1 MVVVVVMVLE
11 MVSND
16 DEAIIGSCL
25 LWHFYLMIAYLS
37 RDDLNF
43 FTVFW
48 VDNINEGMNNQE
60 YVNTTQEAGERL
72 G

>member
-1 MVVVVVMVLE
+1 MNYPPRFTVPVGVMVVVVVMVLE

-43 FTVFW
+43 FYR
-48 VDNINEGMNNQE
+48 I
-60 YVNTTQEAGERL
+60 L
-72 G
+72 GGLY